1 MAKPRFECD
10 VCGADRETV
19 TCNGEGCGAQICQ
32 DCIKG
37 HERNCIERNGIER
50 NGIERNGDKTA
61 CDAAADYRYTVL
73 PGGVGIRR
81 TKR

>member
-19 TCNGEGCGAQICQ
+19 TCNGEGCGLQVCL
-32 DCIKG
+32 DCLSQ
-37 HERNCIERNGIER
+37 HESRCIARL
-50 NGIERNGDKTA
+50 GDRTQRA
-61 CDAAADYRYTVL
+61 VPDGYTYTVL

-81 TKR
+81 TKRGL

>member
-19 TCNGEGCGAQICQ
+19 RCSGEGCSLLACL
-32 DCIKG
+32 DCLKQ
-37 HERNCIERNGIER
+37 HESQC
-50 NGIERNGDKTA
+50 IERNGDKTA